1 MSSTA
6 FRTAAGVTF
15 RYRGV
20 RPDGSQVSGEIEAA
34 DDSDAIARIRRTGA
48 APVELRVVPAGQ
60 AGPARGG
67 RPYARRSTA
76 ISRALVGELA
86 VLLGAGLPL
95 DRALALAIGNIEDAK
110 PAQAMGA
117 LLAAVREGAP
127 LSRAM
132 LENPALFSPAEAAMA
147 EAGEAGGRL
156 AEALERLSEMLEQ
169 AAELRR
175 ILVTAMIYPIAL
187 LIIAI
192 AVIGLMLLYVVPQ
205 FEHLLDASRVQLP
218 TATLAVITAS
228 RLLREEGLWGLI
240 GLIAFGFKRYG
251 ALARPAMRQAI
262 DARILFVPLLG
273 ELLRR
278 IDTARFAQTLAA
290 LLDGGVPLPHALLLA
305 QRTISNSVMSAAVGQ
320 VAEGLRQGGGL
331 AGPLA
336 EAKVLPRLALAFVR
350 TGEETS
356 ELALMLGRLAVV
368 LDRDVRTRLER
379 LVAIITPTIT
389 VVLGAIV
396 ATIIAS
402 IMSAILGFNDL
413 AVAQ

>member
-1 MSSTA
+1 MSGISA
-6 FRTAAGVTF
+6 F
-15 RYRGV
+15 RYRAV
-20 RPDGSQVSGEIEAA
+20 RADGSQISGEIEAA
-34 DDSDAIARIRRTGA
+34 DNRDALARIRRSGA
-48 APVELRVVPAGQ
+48 APVELRAVAPGKTA
-60 AGPARGG
+60 ATRTG
-67 RPYARRSTA
+67 RQRANQHGA

-86 VLLGAGLPL
+86 VLLSAGLPL
-95 DRALALAIGNIEDAK
+95 DRALALAIGNIENAR
-110 PAQAMGA
+110 AAEAMGA
-117 LLAAVREGAP
+117 LLSAVREGAP

-132 LENPALFSPAEAAMA
+132 LDNPALFSPAEAAMA

-169 AAELRR
+169 AAELQR
-175 ILVTAMIYPIAL
+175 ILVTSMIYPVAL

-192 AVIGLMLLYVVPQ
+192 SVIGLMLLYVVPQ

-218 TATLAVITAS
+218 AATMMVITAS
-228 RLLREEGLWGLI
+228 RLLRADGLWGLL
-240 GLIAFGFKRYG
+240 GLIAAGFGLRH
-251 ALARPAMRQAI
+251 ALARPAIRRMI
-262 DARILFVPLLG
+262 DAQVLFVPLLG

-278 IDTARFAQTLAA
+278 IDTARFAHTLGA
-290 LLDGGVPLPHALLLA
+290 LLDGGVPLPSALLLA
-305 QRTISNSVMSAAVGQ
+305 QRTISNSVMAAAIGK

-331 AGPLA
+331 AAPLA

-389 VVLGAIV
+389 VVLGAVV